1 MISSSSSLKF
11 RVSSD
16 ADTDSKYFLRQD
28 VLLLALEVLN
38 DGADSRILLGLKQTS
53 PGTKVLNVPT
63 QDICVDSRTQRIDF
77 LKYALSP
84 TIPNSKDTN
93 FLTMKFV

>member
-1 MISSSSSLKF
+1 M
-11 RVSSD
+11 
-16 ADTDSKYFLRQD
+16 KYFLFQD
-28 VLLLALEVLN
+28 DLLPALEVLN
-38 DGADSRILLGLKQTS
+38 DGKDSRMLLSLGQTS

-77 LKYALSP
+77 PKYALSP